1 MEIRVAWDVIMS
13 QRYDLLFACFISEQ
27 MSAKQSQE
35 QMEADDVF
43 RRYVERKIKEGN
55 CACRFG

>member
-1 MEIRVAWDVIMS
+1 
-13 QRYDLLFACFISEQ
+13 
-27 MSAKQSQE
+27 MSAEQLQE

-43 RRYVERKIKEGN
+43 RPYVERKIKEGN